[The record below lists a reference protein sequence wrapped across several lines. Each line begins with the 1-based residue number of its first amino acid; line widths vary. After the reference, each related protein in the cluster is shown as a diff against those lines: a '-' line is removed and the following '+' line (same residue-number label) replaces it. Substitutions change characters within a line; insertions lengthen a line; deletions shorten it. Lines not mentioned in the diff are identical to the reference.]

1 MTDARY
7 LLTWKIRRLFK
18 LLAETSDTYLE
29 PYGISVQERAVVE
42 HLMNWGPAS
51 VPQIAR
57 LFYVSRQNIQVRVN
71 GLLEKG
77 WVQKDTNPAHQRS
90 VLLRLAKKGK
100 DNFASI
106 QKQEAAL
113 MDSLFEGIRPTDLQQ
128 ANITL
133 RNLTNSLLTQLNKDT
148 ENELE

>member
-29 PYGISVQERAVVE
+29 PYGISVQERAIVE

-57 LFYVSRQNIQVRVN
+57 LFYVSRQNIQVRIN
-71 GLLEKG
+71 RLLEKN

-90 VLLRLAKKGK
+90 VLLKLTKKGK
-100 DNFASI
+100 DTFAAI
-106 QKQEAAL
+106 QNHESSL
-113 MDSLFEGIRPTDLQQ
+113 MDSLFENISPADVQQ

-133 RNLTNSLLTQLNKDT
+133 RNLTSSVLTQLNKDT
-148 ENELE
+148 ENELK